1 MIKIIKKISY
11 GLMALFLA
19 AVIFL
24 LITIKCNW
32 DVGSA
37 FVPIFV
43 VLLILTLI
51 FATIVAGA
59 KIAQFIRKDPKK
71 FIIAFFKRWGFF
83 FLAAF
88 AAAVFK
94 KNVDMP
100 MLLGMTMAS
109 AALSFGYASSENKN

>member
-1 MIKIIKKISY
+1 MIKTIKKISY

-24 LITIKCNW
+24 LIAIKYNW
-32 DVGSA
+32 DVGRG
-37 FVPIFV
+37 FVPVFV
-43 VLLILTLI
+43 VLLILTLL
-51 FATIVAGA
+51 FATVVAGV
-59 KIAQFIRKDPKK
+59 KIVQFIRKDPKK
-71 FIIAFFKRWGFF
+71 FAVAFFKRWAFF

-94 KNVDMP
+94 KNVDML

-109 AALSFGYASSENKN
+109 AVLSFGYASNENKS